1 MIDKLSIIFL
11 RLLSDI
17 FYPGLINWY

>member
-17 FYPGLINWY
+17 FFPRLINWY